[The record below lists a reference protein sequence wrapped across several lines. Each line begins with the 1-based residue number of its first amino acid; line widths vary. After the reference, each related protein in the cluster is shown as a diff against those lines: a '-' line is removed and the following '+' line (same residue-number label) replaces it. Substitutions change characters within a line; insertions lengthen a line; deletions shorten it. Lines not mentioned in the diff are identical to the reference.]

1 MKTYLKQSCTQQ
13 QSNTSILNN
22 DGLKWLITYID
33 DKLSCDKDTIIFLRV
48 LRSKY
53 RDWLLENDMLN
64 TSCRSYI
71 LKKRLN
77 EYSSAIVKMIVPQKG
92 QSSSICT
99 SIMSVDYLLPGCN
112 MVNLVGDRYG
122 VQFSLKEPERVRQ

>member
-33 DKLSCDKDTIIFLRV
+33 DKLSCDKDTIIVLRV

-53 RDWLLENDMLN
+53 RDWLLECDILN
-64 TSCRSYI
+64 TSCRSPI

-77 EYSSAIVKMIVPQKG
+77 EYFISHCEKVMIVKKKDSG
-92 QSSSICT
+92 QAYAHLVSQLVISCQGATWSTWLVI
-99 SIMSVDYLLPGCN
+99 G
-112 MVNLVGDRYG
+112 MVYC
-122 VQFSLKEPERVRQ
+122 